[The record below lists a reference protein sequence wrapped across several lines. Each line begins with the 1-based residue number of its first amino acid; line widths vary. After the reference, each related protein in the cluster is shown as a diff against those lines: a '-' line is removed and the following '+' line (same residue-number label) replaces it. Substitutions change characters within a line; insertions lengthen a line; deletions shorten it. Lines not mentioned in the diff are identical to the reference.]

1 ALVTP
6 LVPEYDGGR
15 HGVFSLRD
23 TAGPPPWRSGSGG
36 HVGAFG
42 GGLAADKERLGVTEI
57 DVDRVAFHDAH
68 EVVVRYVRDQRLAPG
83 ELEAH
88 PGQPAERCHP
98 LDHGR
103 NIPVPRRDAHVVRTN
118 ECGGRRSL
126 IQVCRAG
133 DPDRP
138 EMDVTADDLP

>member
-1 ALVTP
+1 GDHRRDVGVQDAARNEVELEQPTLGDDRVARVVASLVADHHVHPIGEVVDRFALALVTP
-6 LVPEYDGGR
+6 LGPEYDGGR

-68 EVVVRYVRDQRLAPG
+68 EVVVRYVR
-83 ELEAH
+83 
-88 PGQPAERCHP
+88 
-98 LDHGR
+98 
-103 NIPVPRRDAHVVRTN
+103 
-118 ECGGRRSL
+118 
-126 IQVCRAG
+126 
-133 DPDRP
+133 
-138 EMDVTADDLP
+138 